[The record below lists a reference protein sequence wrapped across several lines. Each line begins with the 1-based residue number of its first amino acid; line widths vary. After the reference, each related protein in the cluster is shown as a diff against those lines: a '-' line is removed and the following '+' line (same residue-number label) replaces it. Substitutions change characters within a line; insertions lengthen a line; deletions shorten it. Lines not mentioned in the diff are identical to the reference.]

1 MRPTSIAPTSRDLS
15 PVVQTRV
22 LVVTPFTGR
31 EEAPDWSNP
40 PKDPPVG
47 KPAVQCLQKHYNY

>member
-22 LVVTPFTGR
+22 LVVTPLTGR

-47 KPAVQCLQKHYNY
+47 KPAVQ